1 MTLCTNVSSKFNSMC
16 PELRKEVK
24 MGHIFFCDTRMDI
37 ALCRKMTA
45 FGQFDYIFTVSPRRL
60 SSRGLA
66 RRFGLAYKCCM
77 IHDSYFANSRPE
89 MLPFV
94 PLSARK
100 VLDLGCGGGLFSES
114 LKLRNGAETWG
125 VECEPRAAAL
135 AKGRMDRVFQ
145 GDVAQVVD
153 ELPEAHFDAIVC
165 NDVLEHLPD
174 PWSLLRAIRPLLA
187 PGGSLVCSIPN
198 VRHFS
203 VLTDLAWRGE
213 WQYADS
219 GPLDR
224 THLRFFT
231 RRGIQSLFRDTGWRL
246 LQIEG
251 INPYAGWRF
260 RLLNTLALGRFSEC
274 RYLQFACVAQPA
286 GPGEP

>member
-1 MTLCTNVSSKFNSMC
+1 
-16 PELRKEVK
+16 
-24 MGHIFFCDTRMDI
+24 
-37 ALCRKMTA
+37 
-45 FGQFDYIFTVSPRRL
+45 
-60 SSRGLA
+60 
-66 RRFGLAYKCCM
+66 
-77 IHDSYFANSRPE
+77 

-94 PLSARK
+94 PLSAKRI
-100 VLDLGCGGGLFSES
+100 LDLGCGEGLFSES
-114 LKLRNGAETWG
+114 LKLRNGTEIWG
-125 VECEPRAAAL
+125 VECEPGAAAL
-135 AKGRMDRVFQ
+135 AKVRMDRVFQ
-145 GDVAQVVD
+145 GDAARLVG

-174 PWSLLRAIRPLLA
+174 PWSLLRDIRPLLA

-213 WQYADS
+213 WRYADS

-231 RRGIQSLFRDTGWRL
+231 RLGIQALFQETGWRL
-246 LQIEG
+246 LQVEG
-251 INPYAGWRF
+251 INPYAGWRL
-260 RLLNTLALGRFSEC
+260 RLLNTLALGRLTDC
-274 RYLQFACVAQPA
+274 RFLQFACVAQPA